1 VMRQCCLGRGDG
13 IVIGQF
19 RRTCDGCRLFC
30 PPTGIFEYL
39 GRHGLGYAFNDNLHA
54 VSLRFDRAISGVN
67 ESAPMNDAIN
77 CDNQSDISIMLI
89 TQSRVDP
96 S

>member
-1 VMRQCCLGRGDG
+1 VMRQYCLGRGDG
-13 IVIGQF
+13 IVIGRF
-19 RRTCDGCRLFC
+19 RRTCDGCLLFC
-30 PPTGIFEYL
+30 LPTGIFEYL

>member
-1 VMRQCCLGRGDG
+1 
-13 IVIGQF
+13 
-19 RRTCDGCRLFC
+19 LFC
-30 PPTGIFEYL
+30 LPTGIFEYL